1 MFLVGVVIYI
11 LFLFFPPPVTI
22 TKPFSEFHLGMM
34 VLSVIFFGL
43 IFNKRGSFWDTLSL
57 TFVLI
62 LFAISLIYKWQ
73 TAHYGGQLL
82 GGYFPLSDAGDYHAG
97 AQLLITGNHVTPFS
111 GRRPFFAGFLAVILS
126 LTGSNLHISLGGI
139 VALTAISIYLT
150 AREIQAASNSFGA
163 AVYLM
168 LCYWYYFPFAGTL
181 MTESLGLILGSLALA
196 FLLKATRGGLNLK
209 YFCYGLFSLT
219 IALNVRPGAFLIL
232 PALMIWIGL
241 LFYKSGRTKYV
252 LLVLTFIVALGMIAN
267 VALNKMIGNPEI
279 TTYSKYSEFLY
290 GLVTGGQGWRA
301 MYIDHPGMTESEIF
315 KLSIEIFKKDP
326 GLLFKGIAK
335 SFSDYFA
342 PVNGAFSF
350 LRLVYVQNNIPDRIL
365 WVLLGTGLLTALIK
379 YKQEKYGLILAG
391 FAGIFLSLTFVPPTE
406 ADDMRIYAVT
416 MPFVF
421 YIISTGAVVPVSFL
435 EKFLVSPRREEEIGA
450 PPGILNP
457 LTFGILLTCLIGPP
471 LWMMVGH
478 SPKFETPPACPSGQ
492 ENIYFHVGNQSSIL
506 LMQDNDIAESYMP
519 NIRTSDFRNGVIS
532 GPIYTFLP
540 FLDRELLSLNAGQII
555 NLVTYVYPQG
565 ANLGGGQYGYLITTG
580 GVLPSGFHIGC
591 GTRTKDGQIEVPWF
605 YYMNNI
611 ENQAKASS
619 LAHAPVLIGL
629 VRIFYGLSL
638 LFVVVMAVMDVA
650 AFRLMPWWKR
660 LLLFGNIALIILG
673 VLVYLH
679 SNALFPLSWQRVHLE
694 VENATFVDGYAYQV
708 PLGVSWMNQKS
719 VRQPPVSVYEDGVP
733 LKYPNAKIY
742 AVKHLGQGRFL
753 VQSGY
758 LYISASDNGD
768 PRINGRNYEIEWPT
782 PVRARYQFV
791 LYSLAL
797 IAIIIHIKY
806 FTTME
811 KQADNIQPSRP

>member
-1 MFLVGVVIYI
+1 MGFAIYTF
-11 LFLFFPPPVTI
+11 FLFFPPPI
-22 TKPFSEFHLGMM
+22 AIIKPFSEFHLGMTI
-34 VLSVIFFGL
+34 LLVIFFGL
-43 IFNKRGSFWDTLSL
+43 IFNRRGSLWDTLSL
-57 TFVLI
+57 TLVLI
-62 LFAISLIYKWQ
+62 LFGISLIYKWQ

-97 AQLLITGNHVTPFS
+97 AQLLMTGNHVNPFS

-126 LTGSNLHISLGGI
+126 ITGNNLQISVGII

-150 AREIQAASNSFGA
+150 AREIQNVSNSFNA

-168 LCYWYYFPFAGTL
+168 LCYWYYFPFAGSL

-219 IALNVRPGAFLIL
+219 IALNARPGAFLIL
-232 PALMIWIGL
+232 PALVIWIGL

-301 MYIDHPGMTESEIF
+301 MAIDHPEMTESEIF
-315 KLSIEIFKKDP
+315 RLSIEIFKKEP

-335 SFSDYFA
+335 SYADYFA

-365 WVLLGTGLLTALIK
+365 WVLLGTGLLTAFVK
-379 YKQEKYGLILAG
+379 YKQKKYGLLLAG

-421 YIISTGAVVPVSFL
+421 YVISTGAVVPVSFF
-435 EKFLVSPRREEEIGA
+435 EKFLVSTKREEEIGA
-450 PPGILNP
+450 PPGILSP
-457 LTFGILLTCLIGPP
+457 LTFGVLLTCLFGPP
-471 LWMMVGH
+471 VLMAVGH
-478 SPKFETPPACPSGQ
+478 SPKFEVPSACPSGQ

-519 NIRTSDFRNGVIS
+519 NVRTSDFRNGVTS

-580 GVLPSGFHIGC
+580 GVLPSGFHTGC

-605 YYMNNI
+605 YYENNI
-611 ENQAKASS
+611 ENQAKAPS
-619 LAHAPVLIGL
+619 LAHAPILIDL
-629 VRIFYGLSL
+629 IRIFYGLSL
-638 LFVVVMAVMDVA
+638 LFVVVMAIMDVA
-650 AFRLMPWWKR
+650 AFRSMSWWKR

-679 SNALFPLSWQRVHLE
+679 SNALFPLSWQRTRLE
-694 VENATFVDGYAYQV
+694 VENSVFIEGYAYQI
-708 PLGVSWMNQKS
+708 PLGIDWMSQKS
-719 VRQPPVSVYEDGVP
+719 IRQPPVNVYEDGN
-733 LKYPNAKIY
+733 LLENPNAKIY

-758 LYISASDNGD
+758 LYISASDNSD
-768 PRINGRNYEIEWPT
+768 PKTNGRSYEIEWPT
-782 PVRARYQFV
+782 PIRARYQLA
-791 LYSLAL
+791 LYSLVVIGIL
-797 IAIIIHIKY
+797 IHIIY
-806 FTTME
+806 FTTAIRTSNWLRLSKME
-811 KQADNIQPSRP
+811 M